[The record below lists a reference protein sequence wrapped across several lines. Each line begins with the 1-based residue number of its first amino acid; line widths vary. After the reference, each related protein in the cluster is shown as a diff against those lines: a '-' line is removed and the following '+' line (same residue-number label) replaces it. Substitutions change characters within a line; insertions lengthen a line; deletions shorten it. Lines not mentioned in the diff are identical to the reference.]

1 MCRVSGDRPQKAIEK
16 GAHLSIQQTVQ
27 IVGPMKTK
35 ILCQRAK
42 LKKFISS
49 IKLPREKLYFDENK
63 HNWLLTRL
71 MRKQKTKMSK

>member
-1 MCRVSGDRPQKAIEK
+1 MCRVSGDRPQKEEK
-16 GAHLSIQQTVQ
+16 NEHLSIQQTVQ
-27 IVGPMKTK
+27 IVEPMKMK

-49 IKLPREKLYFDENK
+49 IKLPREKLYSDENK

-71 MRKQKTKMSK
+71 MRKQQTKMSK